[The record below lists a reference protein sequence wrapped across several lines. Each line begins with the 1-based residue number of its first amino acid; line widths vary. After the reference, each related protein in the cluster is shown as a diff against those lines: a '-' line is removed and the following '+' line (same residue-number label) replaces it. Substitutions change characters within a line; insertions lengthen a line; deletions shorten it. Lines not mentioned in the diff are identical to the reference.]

1 LDTKDGKGAKKEAE
15 KVRTLSDKKQRDEE
29 QKGWTTQP
37 KWRNTFLPTLNH
49 ALFVSQSPFLH
60 FRLESSEFLPIIQQ
74 VFNVSFPDI
83 QYMLRSGDFL
93 VKEVSNHYMDMDNY

>member
-1 LDTKDGKGAKKEAE
+1 LDTKAGKGAKKEAE
-15 KVRTLSDKKQRDEE
+15 KVPTMSDKKKQRDEE

-37 KWRNTFLPTLNH
+37 RWRTTFLPTLHH
-49 ALFVSQSPFLH
+49 ALFISQNPFLH

-83 QYMLRSGDFL
+83 QYTLHNVDL
-93 VKEVSNHYMDMDNY
+93 LLKEVSNH